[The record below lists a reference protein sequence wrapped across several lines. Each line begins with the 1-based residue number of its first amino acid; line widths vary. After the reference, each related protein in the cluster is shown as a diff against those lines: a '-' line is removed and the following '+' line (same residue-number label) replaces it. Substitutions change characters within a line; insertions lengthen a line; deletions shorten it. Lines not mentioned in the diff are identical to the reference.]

1 MTEENAAESE
11 LVEEPVLGGP
21 LEDPLADQD
30 LEELEALERE
40 LAALEK
46 ENDEKTV
53 EAPAPKPK
61 RVRIEAPKLVRT
73 EPDLVRAEPKRR
85 GRPPGSRNREPAP
98 APPSDPMAQLVANM
112 RQRRQAQQERQQEF
126 YRGFLPS

>member
-1 MTEENAAESE
+1 MAEENAAESE
-11 LVEEPVLGGP
+11 LVEEPAALIKEP
-21 LEDPLADQD
+21 ILEDPD

-40 LAALEK
+40 LAALE
-46 ENDEKTV
+46 DEDDEETI

-61 RVRIEAPKLVRT
+61 RVRKAPKLVRA

-98 APPSDPMAQLVANM
+98 APPSDPMEQLVVNM